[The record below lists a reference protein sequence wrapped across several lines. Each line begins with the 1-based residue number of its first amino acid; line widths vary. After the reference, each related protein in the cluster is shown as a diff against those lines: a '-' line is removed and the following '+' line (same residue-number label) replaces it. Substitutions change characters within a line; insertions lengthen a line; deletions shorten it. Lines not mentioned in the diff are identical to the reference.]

1 MRNTGLIE
9 GTWRRVAIATGVWIT
24 YGAAF
29 LPLYRLGGPTVTLLA
44 MFPAATT
51 GLLFG
56 MWAGA
61 LAAFLAPVLNVLLG
75 TLAGDPHTNPFAR
88 DALIG
93 TFLVVLAG
101 PIAGQV
107 RALAQRAEQELA
119 ERRATEQTLERRNR
133 EMALVNRVSQALN
146 ATLDLDQVLV
156 TVLEGARSLMG
167 VIASSIW
174 LIEPPTN
181 GLVCRQATGPHKEVV
196 QGWRLAPGEGIAGWV
211 ADHGESLIVPDA
223 LEDERHATSVGQKT
237 GILTRSILN
246 VPLRTSQGVIG
257 VLQVMDEQADHF
269 DTEDLALLEPL
280 AAEAAIAIEN
290 ARLVKALRQ
299 HTVELE
305 ARNQELDSFAYVA
318 SHNLRTPLVTLR
330 GFAAELRHTLEMIE
344 PTVHA
349 TLAHL
354 DAQQKTTLITALEQD
369 IPEALDFLDSSV
381 VQIDSLTHALFE
393 LSRLSSRELRLERVD
408 MDTLIQ
414 ETIRD
419 LSPQIDA
426 RQVKVVVGSLPPVIA
441 DWSSMRLILDNL
453 VSNAV
458 LYLSPGRPGEI
469 EITAET
475 DHHETTFRIRD
486 NGRGIA
492 DDDMHK
498 VFAPFRRIGQPDV
511 PGEGMG
517 LAYVQALIRRHGGRI
532 WCESQLGVGT
542 TFTFTIPSSL

>member
-1 MRNTGLIE
+1 MRNTSLVGS
-9 GTWRRVAIATGVWIT
+9 TWRRVVIATGVWIT
-24 YGAAF
+24 YAAAF
-29 LPLYRLGGPTVTLLA
+29 LPLFRLVGPTVTMLA
-44 MFPAATT
+44 IFPTAAT

-61 LAAFLAPVLNVLLG
+61 LAGFLAPVLNVLLG
-75 TLAGDPHTNPFAR
+75 TLAGAPHTSPFAR

-93 TFLVVLAG
+93 TFLVILAG

-107 RALAQRAEQELA
+107 RTLVKRAEQELA
-119 ERRATEQTLERRNR
+119 ERRATEQMLERRNR
-133 EMALVNRVSQALN
+133 ELALVNQASQALN

-156 TVLEGARSLMG
+156 TVLEGARSLMD

-174 LIEPPTN
+174 LTEPSTN
-181 GLVCRQATGPHKEVV
+181 ELVCRQATGPHKEIVR
-196 QGWRLAPGEGIAGWV
+196 GWRLAPGEGIAGWV
-211 ADHGESLIVPDA
+211 AHHGESLIVPDV
-223 LEDERHATSVGQKT
+223 LKDERYAPSVGQTT

-246 VPLRTSQGVIG
+246 VPLRTNQGVIG
-257 VLQVMDEQADHF
+257 VLQVMDEEF
-269 DTEDLALLEPL
+269 DRFRTADLALMEPL
-280 AAEAAIAIEN
+280 AASAAIAIEN
-290 ARLVKALRQ
+290 ARLVEALRQ
-299 HTVELE
+299 RTVELE
-305 ARNQELDSFAYVA
+305 ARNQELDSFTYVA

-330 GFAAELRHTLEMIE
+330 GFAAELRHIVEMIG
-344 PTVHA
+344 PTVHSI
-349 TLAHL
+349 LAHL
-354 DAQQKTTLITALEQD
+354 DAQQKTTVITALEQD

-381 VQIDSLTHALFE
+381 TQIDSLTNALFE
-393 LSRLSSRELRLERVD
+393 LSRLGSRELRLERVD

-414 ETIRD
+414 ETIQD
-419 LSPQIDA
+419 LSPQVDA
-426 RQVKVVVGSLPPVIA
+426 RQVEVVVGSLPPVIA

-453 VSNAV
+453 LSNAV
-458 LYLSPGRPGEI
+458 LYLAPERPGEI
-469 EITAET
+469 GITAET
-475 DHHETTFRIRD
+475 DRHETTFRIRD

-542 TFTFTIPSSL
+542 TFTFTIPNSL